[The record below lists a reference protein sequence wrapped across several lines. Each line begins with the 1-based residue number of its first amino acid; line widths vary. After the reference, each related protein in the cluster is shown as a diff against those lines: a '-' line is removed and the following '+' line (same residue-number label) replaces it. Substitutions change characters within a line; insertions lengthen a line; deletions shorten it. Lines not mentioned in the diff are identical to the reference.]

1 MSRVLPVQFLEMKKY
16 GRGILC
22 LLKAPLHFVGHRCHH
37 IAPSFNL
44 VVTPLVKRNQLLRAD
59 IGRGFLR
66 RRLLYRIEKLLRSQ
80 YKIKV
85 AEPVLVVEP
94 VAIQYS
100 SKRVF
105 HRNHFYSS
113 YTEKKTDIHY

>member
-1 MSRVLPVQFLEMKKY
+1 MMKY
-16 GRGILC
+16 VSSILR
-22 LLKAPLHFVGHRCHH
+22 LLKTPLHFVGHRCHH
-37 IAPSFNL
+37 IASSFNL
-44 VVTPLVKRNQLLRAD
+44 IVTPLVKRNQLLRAD

-85 AEPVLVVEP
+85 AEPVLIVKTSEP

-113 YTEKKTDIHY
+113 YIEKKTDMHY